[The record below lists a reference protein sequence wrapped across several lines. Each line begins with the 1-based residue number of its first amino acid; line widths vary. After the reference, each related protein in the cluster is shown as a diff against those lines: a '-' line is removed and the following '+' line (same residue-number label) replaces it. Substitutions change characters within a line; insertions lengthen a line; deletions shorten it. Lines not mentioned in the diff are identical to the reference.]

1 MCSVGLCEVSPS
13 PCLVKD
19 RAVMSAPETAREWRS
34 IGSLLLAIQWAAM
47 GNIGVYPYRDGE
59 NDYIR
64 ISASS
69 NVEQADKIC
78 QIVLRTTL

>member
-1 MCSVGLCEVSPS
+1 
-13 PCLVKD
+13 
-19 RAVMSAPETAREWRS
+19 
-34 IGSLLLAIQWAAM
+34 M